1 MLNRTQEEI
10 IQKWPKDWNT
20 PLVSVRCITYNQ
32 QSFIAQTL
40 DGFLSQET
48 DFPFEVIVH
57 DDAST
62 DKTADVIREYEQK
75 YPKIIKPIYEIE
87 NQYSKNDDSL
97 DKIVDS
103 ACKGKYIA
111 FCEGD
116 DYWIDPLKL
125 QKQISFLEK
134 NLDYG
139 YSYTNFKGF
148 NQQKQQFFE
157 MNIEGLSGDN
167 YAHEMLNPTSSIWT
181 LTFCCRKELYL
192 SRPKLNRKEYF
203 CGDRLIF
210 LHLASISKGHYLPEC
225 TSVYRKLSESAS
237 HFKSKRAI
245 FKFCFFHNK
254 TYLYFL
260 DHARRFEGWDKAKKR
275 FSIRLLPY
283 CFFSSDWEAFK
294 KIELSL
300 FPVKF
305 ESFYWTIRYL
315 FVFAVYKLCRI
326 KPFFKCGCFLV
337 NLLDRK

>member
-57 DDAST
+57 DVAST
-62 DKTADVIREYEQK
+62 DKTADVIREYEKK
-75 YPKIIKPIYEIE
+75 YPKIIKPIYETE

-210 LHLASISKGHYLPEC
+210 LHLASISKGLYLPEC

>member
-32 QSFIAQTL
+32 QSYIAQTL
-40 DGFLSQET
+40 DGFLNQET

-62 DKTADVIREYEQK
+62 DKTADIIREYEQK
-75 YPKIIKPIYEIE
+75 YPKIIKPIYETE

-125 QKQISFLEK
+125 QKQISFLEQ
-134 NLDYG
+134 NPDYG
-139 YSYTNFKGF
+139 FSYTNFKVF
-148 NQQKQQFFE
+148 DQQNNSFFTLD
-157 MNIEGLSGDN
+157 IEGKSGDI
-167 YAHEMLNPTSSIWT
+167 YVYEMLKPTSDIWT
-181 LTFCCRKELYL
+181 LTFCCRKDLYL

-203 CGDRLIF
+203 CGDRMMF
-210 LHLASISKGHYLPEC
+210 MHLTSVSKGYYLPEC
-225 TSVYRKLSESAS
+225 TSVYRKLPESAS
-237 HFKSKRAI
+237 HSKSKKTK
-245 FKFCFFHNK
+245 FKFIYFLNK
-254 TYLYFL
+254 TILYFVENG
-260 DHARRFEGWDKAKKR
+260 RTFKGMDKAKKR

-283 CFFSSDWEAFK
+283 CFFSYDWDAFK

-315 FVFAVYKLCRI
+315 LISALYKLCRI

>member
-1 MLNRTQEEI
+1 M
-10 IQKWPKDWNT
+10 
-20 PLVSVRCITYNQ
+20 
-32 QSFIAQTL
+32 
-40 DGFLSQET
+40 
-48 DFPFEVIVH
+48 
-57 DDAST
+57 
-62 DKTADVIREYEQK
+62 
-75 YPKIIKPIYEIE
+75 
-87 NQYSKNDDSL
+87 

-125 QKQISFLEK
+125 QKQISFLEQ
-134 NLDYG
+134 NPDYG
-139 YSYTNFKGF
+139 FSYTNFKVF
-148 NQQKQQFFE
+148 DQQNNSFFTLD
-157 MNIEGLSGDN
+157 IEGKSGDI
-167 YAHEMLNPTSSIWT
+167 YVYEMLKPTSDIWT
-181 LTFCCRKELYL
+181 LTFCCRKDLYL

-203 CGDRLIF
+203 CGDRMMF
-210 LHLASISKGHYLPEC
+210 MHLTSVSKGYYLPEC
-225 TSVYRKLSESAS
+225 TSVYRKLPESAS
-237 HFKSKRAI
+237 HSKSKKTK
-245 FKFCFFHNK
+245 FKFIYFLNK
-254 TYLYFL
+254 TILYFVENG
-260 DHARRFEGWDKAKKR
+260 RTFKGMDKAKKR

-315 FVFAVYKLCRI
+315 LISALYKLCRI

>member
-62 DKTADVIREYEQK
+62 DKTADVIREYEKK
-75 YPKIIKPIYEIE
+75 YPKIIKPIYETE

-283 CFFSSDWEAFK
+283 CFFSYDWDAFK

-315 FVFAVYKLCRI
+315 LISALYKLCRI

>member
-1 MLNRTQEEI
+1 
-10 IQKWPKDWNT
+10 
-20 PLVSVRCITYNQ
+20 
-32 QSFIAQTL
+32 
-40 DGFLSQET
+40 
-48 DFPFEVIVH
+48 
-57 DDAST
+57 
-62 DKTADVIREYEQK
+62 
-75 YPKIIKPIYEIE
+75 
-87 NQYSKNDDSL
+87 
-97 DKIVDS
+97 
-103 ACKGKYIA
+103 
-111 FCEGD
+111 
-116 DYWIDPLKL
+116 
-125 QKQISFLEK
+125 
-134 NLDYG
+134 
-139 YSYTNFKGF
+139 
-148 NQQKQQFFE
+148 

>member
-32 QSFIAQTL
+32 QSYIAQTL

-62 DKTADVIREYEQK
+62 DKTADIIREYEQK
-75 YPKIIKPIYEIE
+75 YPKIIKPIYETE

-125 QKQISFLEK
+125 QKQISFLEQ
-134 NLDYG
+134 NPDYG
-139 YSYTNFKGF
+139 FSYTNFKVF
-148 NQQKQQFFE
+148 DQQNNSFFTLD
-157 MNIEGLSGDN
+157 IEGKSGDI
-167 YAHEMLNPTSSIWT
+167 YVYEMLKPTSDIWT
-181 LTFCCRKELYL
+181 LTFCCRKDLYL

-203 CGDRLIF
+203 CGDRMMF
-210 LHLASISKGHYLPEC
+210 MHLTSVSKGYYLPEC
-225 TSVYRKLSESAS
+225 TSVYRKLPESAS
-237 HFKSKRAI
+237 HSKSKKTK
-245 FKFCFFHNK
+245 FKFIYFLNK
-254 TYLYFL
+254 TILYFVENG
-260 DHARRFEGWDKAKKR
+260 RTFKGMDKAKKR

-315 FVFAVYKLCRI
+315 LISALYKLCRI

>member
-62 DKTADVIREYEQK
+62 DKTADVIREYEKK
-75 YPKIIKPIYEIE
+75 YPKIIKPIYETE

-139 YSYTNFKGF
+139 YSYTNLKGF
-148 NQQKQQFFE
+148 N
-157 MNIEGLSGDN
+157 
-167 YAHEMLNPTSSIWT
+167 
-181 LTFCCRKELYL
+181 
-192 SRPKLNRKEYF
+192 
-203 CGDRLIF
+203 
-210 LHLASISKGHYLPEC
+210 
-225 TSVYRKLSESAS
+225 
-237 HFKSKRAI
+237 
-245 FKFCFFHNK
+245 
-254 TYLYFL
+254 
-260 DHARRFEGWDKAKKR
+260 
-275 FSIRLLPY
+275 
-283 CFFSSDWEAFK
+283 
-294 KIELSL
+294 
-300 FPVKF
+300 
-305 ESFYWTIRYL
+305 
-315 FVFAVYKLCRI
+315 
-326 KPFFKCGCFLV
+326 
-337 NLLDRK
+337 